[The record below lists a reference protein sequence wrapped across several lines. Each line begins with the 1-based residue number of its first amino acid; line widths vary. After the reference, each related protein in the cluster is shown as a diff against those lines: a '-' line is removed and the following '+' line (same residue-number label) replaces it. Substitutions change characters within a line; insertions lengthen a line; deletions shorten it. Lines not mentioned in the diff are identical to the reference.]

1 MIIIVKEIQSTKK
14 NMLYAKELVRKKN
27 NLLEKFKVIIYL
39 YIKLMN
45 LLEKALNSIIITRV
59 MKQHQSCM

>member
-1 MIIIVKEIQSTKK
+1 MIIIVKEIQPTKK
-14 NMLYAKELVRKKN
+14 NMSYAKELVCKKN

-59 MKQHQSCM
+59 MKQHQSRM

>member
-27 NLLEKFKVIIYL
+27 NLLEKFKVLIYL

>member
-1 MIIIVKEIQSTKK
+1 MIIIVKEIQPTKK
-14 NMLYAKELVRKKN
+14 NMSYAKELVCKKN

>member
-1 MIIIVKEIQSTKK
+1 MIIIVKEIQPTKK
-14 NMLYAKELVRKKN
+14 NMSYAKELVCKKN
-27 NLLEKFKVIIYL
+27 NLLEKFEVIIYL

>member
-1 MIIIVKEIQSTKK
+1 MIIIVKEIQPTKK
-14 NMLYAKELVRKKN
+14 NMSYAKELVCKKN
-27 NLLEKFKVIIYL
+27 NLLEKFEVIIYL

-45 LLEKALNSIIITRV
+45 LLEKALNSIIITRI

>member
-14 NMLYAKELVRKKN
+14 NMSYAKELVCKKN
-27 NLLEKFKVIIYL
+27 NLLEKLKVIIYL

-45 LLEKALNSIIITRV
+45 LLEKALDSIIITRV
-59 MKQHQSCM
+59 MKQHQSRM